1 MASHLQA
8 LGRFCFRRRRF
19 VLVSWIALLAV
30 VGAAAVLGNGSFVS
44 SFSVPGTES
53 QNAMNLLEQRLPN
66 AGANGGSGRAVFAV
80 DQGKTFSAAQQ
91 QAIRRTVAA
100 IEQLPSV
107 ASASDP
113 FATGAVSAD
122 RRVAYTQIGFSRPST
137 DVSGADRT
145 AIERAE
151 ASARQAGVTV
161 LLAGDAAPVQ
171 AQGGIPPEA
180 IGLLVALVVLAI
192 TFGTMTAAG
201 MPLLTAAIGVGIGL
215 AGILGLSALTELSSV
230 VTSLASMLG
239 LAVGID
245 YALFIISRYRS
256 QAHEGMD
263 LEESAGRTVGTAGS
277 AVVFAGATVIIALA
291 ALAVTGVPFLTA
303 MGLTAA
309 ATVAVAVL
317 VALTLVPALLG
328 FAGRRAVKG
337 KRFNGPEH
345 ERKATLGARWVA
357 LVVRH
362 RVAAIALTALT
373 TLALSLPLLH
383 LHLGLPDDSTAAKG
397 TQQRQ
402 AYDLLTEGFGAGFS
416 GPLTIVADVP
426 KQDDA
431 NAAAAQIRTRLTA
444 LAGVTAVTPA
454 KVTPDGS
461 LAILSVIPK
470 SGPSTSAT
478 EHLVNQI
485 RGQEDEI
492 RAATGAQLYVT
503 GPTAVNIDVT
513 SKMASAL
520 PVYLLVV
527 VGLALV
533 LLTIAFRSVLV
544 PLTAVGGFLLSI
556 GASLGAMVAV
566 FQDGIGASLL
576 GIEPAPIVSL
586 LPVLIIGI
594 LFGLAMD
601 YQVFLVSRMHEAHA
615 HGQDP
620 QDAVHQGFRHSAR
633 VVTAAALI
641 MGSVFAGFILPDDAI
656 IRSIGFGLTF
666 GILIDAFLVRMT
678 LIPALMSLL
687 GSRAWHLPRWL
698 DRLVPNLD
706 LEGAA
711 LADER

>member
-1 MASHLQA
+1 
-8 LGRFCFRRRRF
+8 
-19 VLVSWIALLAV
+19 
-30 VGAAAVLGNGSFVS
+30 
-44 SFSVPGTES
+44 
-53 QNAMNLLEQRLPN
+53 
-66 AGANGGSGRAVFAV
+66 
-80 DQGKTFSAAQQ
+80 
-91 QAIRRTVAA
+91 
-100 IEQLPSV
+100 
-107 ASASDP
+107 
-113 FATGAVSAD
+113 
-122 RRVAYTQIGFSRPST
+122 
-137 DVSGADRT
+137 
-145 AIERAE
+145 
-151 ASARQAGVTV
+151 
-161 LLAGDAAPVQ
+161 
-171 AQGGIPPEA
+171 
-180 IGLLVALVVLAI
+180 
-192 TFGTMTAAG
+192 MTAAG

-215 AGILGLSALTELSSV
+215 AGIVGLSALTELSSV

-245 YALFIISRYRS
+245 YALFIISRYRA
-256 QAHEGMD
+256 QAHEGME

-277 AVVFAGATVIIALA
+277 AVVFAGATVIIALV

-309 ATVAVAVL
+309 GTVAIAVL

-337 KRFNGPEH
+337 KRFTGPEL
-345 ERKATLGARWVA
+345 ERSHTLGARWVA

-362 RVAAIALTALT
+362 RMAAIALTALT

-402 AYDLLTEGFGAGFS
+402 AYDLLTAGFGPGFS

-426 KQDDA
+426 KGDDA
-431 NAAAAQIRTRLTA
+431 TAAGAQIRTRLAA
-444 LAGVTAVTPA
+444 LDGVAAITPA
-454 KVTPDGS
+454 TVTPDGS

-485 RGQEDEI
+485 RGQEDAI
-492 RAATGAQLYVT
+492 RGATGAQLFVT

-513 SKMASAL
+513 SRMASAL
-520 PVYLLVV
+520 PIYLVVV

-544 PLTAVGGFLLSI
+544 PLTAIGGFLLSI

-566 FQDGIGASLL
+566 FQDGIGASLF

-586 LPVLIIGI
+586 LPVVIIGI

-615 HGQDP
+615 HGHDP
-620 QDAVHQGFRHSAR
+620 QDAVHHGFRHSAR

-656 IRSIGFGLTF
+656 IRSIGFGLTA
-666 GILIDAFLVRMT
+666 GILIDAFLIRMT

-687 GSRAWHLPRWL
+687 GSRAWHLPRWI

-711 LADER
+711 LAEER